1 MMYTIDPC
9 LLIFETKKY
18 LFACEN
24 MFRARIFMTDEAT
37 EKRWLFDT
45 LRYNL
50 QNFSDQLQLED
61 KDFENSV
68 DKYVSFLL
76 QIRNNF
82 LAVVGFIATIA
93 VSLGTTSLLNNEQ
106 VLWILIP
113 DFVIGIA
120 EYLIINLVLSKI
132 HKALSPI
139 REAYDLTENITQFLK
154 SVLGSVPFYF
164 EAETCNHL
172 KLVNAYVSLVVNSRF
187 LLVISYSLASKSK
200 FLILHRISLCN
211 SAAQNNRAI
220 QSAYDKIYKTK
231 RQELITDPLINN
243 VEKEIV
249 QSFKQSPLKG
259 FETLWIN
266 EQNTKGT

>member
-1 MMYTIDPC
+1 M
-9 LLIFETKKY
+9 L
-18 LFACEN
+18 
-24 MFRARIFMTDEAT
+24 RGRILTTDEAT

-61 KDFENSV
+61 KDFESSV
-68 DKYVSFLL
+68 DKYTSFLF
-76 QIRNNF
+76 QIRNNL
-82 LAVVGFIATIA
+82 LALVGFVATIA

-120 EYLIINLVLSKI
+120 EYLIINFVLSRI

-154 SVLGSVPFYF
+154 GVLGSVPFYL
-164 EAETCNHL
+164 EAETSDHL
-172 KLVNAYVSLVVNSRF
+172 KLMNVYVSLVVNSRF
-187 LLVISYSLASKSK
+187 TLVSSYSLASKSK

-220 QSAYDKIYKTK
+220 QSAYDKIYKIK
-231 RQELITDPLINN
+231 RQELITDPLITN
-243 VEKEIV
+243 VEKEIN
-249 QSFKQSPLKG
+249 QDFKQSPLKG

-266 EQNTKGT
+266 EQNAKVR